1 MRSVEIG
8 HIEID
13 PEVLGGEPHIAGHRI
28 GVSDV
33 AIWIAYQHETSEAIA
48 EEFHLTLGEVYA
60 ALAYYYDHKDEIDRG
75 IEEADRLAEEM
86 ARKYP
91 HGWNPSL
98 DAVADQVIRLV
109 VEEGNRPA
117 PGSLFPH

>member
-1 MRSVEIG
+1 MKAVEVG

-33 AIWIAYQHETSEAIA
+33 AIWVNFHHMRAEQIA
-48 EEFHLTLGEVYA
+48 EEFHLTLSEVYA
-60 ALAYYYDHKDEIDRG
+60 ALTYYYDHKDEIDRD
-75 IEEADRLAEEM
+75 IEEEERHIEEM

-91 HGWNPSL
+91 HGWNP
-98 DAVADQVIRLV
+98 A
-109 VEEGNRPA
+109 
-117 PGSLFPH
+117 